1 MVSPEILCHYSK
13 GFSPW
18 HFRKWSRRKLLKT
31 CSSSAA
37 PGRVISLSVPAGA
50 FPMSFQFLSLINY
63 YCASLC
69 PKDELCHAWHLP
81 DLVLAG
87 GTLFSRYR
95 SGVWSSSLFLQ
106 WPFSKTEQLSILQ
119 YFFFPEPLFCSLS
132 SRFPSFSK
140 CSIGPDM
147 PPQETRYKSSRV
159 NHPTWR
165 LVLLFLHP
173 ILLFALFT
181 TAEHIWLMFSLCPEQ
196 PFDPLLQYCCLS
208 R

>member
-18 HFRKWSRRKLLKT
+18 HFRRWSRRKLLKT

-95 SGVWSSSLFLQ
+95 SGAWSSSLFLQ
-106 WPFSKTEQLSILQ
+106 WPFSKTEQLSISQ
-119 YFFFPEPLFCSLS
+119 YFFFLNLCSAPCPAGSPPSLS
-132 SRFPSFSK
+132 AVLDQTCHPRRHVTKAAGLIILPGGL
-140 CSIGPDM
+140 CSYFYI
-147 PPQETRYKSSRV
+147 
-159 NHPTWR
+159 
-165 LVLLFLHP
+165 
-173 ILLFALFT
+173 
-181 TAEHIWLMFSLCPEQ
+181 
-196 PFDPLLQYCCLS
+196 PFCCLPFS
-208 R
+208 QQQNTSDWCSACVLSSHLILYCSTAA